1 VKEGVVVKEF
11 GKEILKFIR
20 EQKLIVSG
28 DRVLIAC
35 SGGVDSVVLLHF
47 LAEQREKLAIE
58 VAAVHVDHM
67 LRGEESAADGKLVED
82 LCKILGIPF
91 FGRAI
96 AIPDIIKKQGG
107 NVQAVCREERYAFF
121 SSIMA
126 AHDYDILATAHHA
139 GDQLETVLMQV
150 TKGGTPSG
158 IPIKRRIEGGVLI
171 RPMLPV
177 IKKSLY
183 TYAMEN
189 KLQFREDPSNK
200 SEAYMRNRFRQHLTP
215 LVLSEN
221 PNAAQKVVSM
231 TSNLQED
238 ELFLGSLAKE
248 RLEEI
253 VEFTEEGLPFVNRI
267 TFTCMP
273 TALQRRMIPLLLGY
287 LYDEENIPIYYK
299 SGVVDQIL
307 HHLQGQEGNVS
318 IDLPLGYQFLR
329 EYDKLT
335 FMRSRV
341 HSITD
346 VEKTIE
352 KGLSMRWMKDSLL
365 YWTKVDEVEKELI
378 AQAKDVMYFDLPD
391 ASFPLIVRQ
400 RKDGDRIML
409 PGMNHSKRLSRLFI
423 DEKISKTDRDRL
435 PVIVTALDE
444 VCAVPG
450 LRYGTAFTKNR
461 TDASKYIFIVSTN

>member
-1 VKEGVVVKEF
+1 
-11 GKEILKFIR
+11 
-20 EQKLIVSG
+20 
-28 DRVLIAC
+28 
-35 SGGVDSVVLLHF
+35 
-47 LAEQREKLAIE
+47 
-58 VAAVHVDHM
+58 M
-67 LRGEESAADGKLVED
+67 LRGEESAADGKLVD
-82 LCKILGIPF
+82 NLCKALGIPF
-91 FGRAI
+91 FGGAI
-96 AIPDIIKKQGG
+96 AIPNIIEKQGG
-107 NVQAVCREERYAFF
+107 NVQAVCREERYTFF
-121 SSIMA
+121 SNIMA
-126 AHDYDILATAHHA
+126 AHDYGILATAHHA
-139 GDQLETVLMQV
+139 EDQLETVLMQV

-158 IPIKRRIEGGVLI
+158 IPIKRPIEGGVLI
-171 RPMLPV
+171 RPFLPV

-215 LVLSEN
+215 LILSEN
-221 PNAAQKVVSM
+221 PNAAQRVVSM

-238 ELFLGSLAKE
+238 ELFLESIAKE

-253 VEFTEEGLPFVNRI
+253 VEFTEERLPSVNRL

-299 SGVVDQIL
+299 SGIVDQIL

-335 FMRSRV
+335 FIQSRV
-341 HSITD
+341 HSIIA
-346 VEKTIE
+346 VEKTVE
-352 KGLSMRWMKDSLL
+352 KGLPTRWMKDSLL
-365 YWTKVDEVEKELI
+365 YWAKVDEVERDFI

-444 VCAVPG
+444 ICAVPG

-461 TDASKYIFIVSTN
+461 TDASKYIFIVSAN